1 MSDEPGRMEKAVLA
15 DLERWGAKVAGTALA
30 VSALDL
36 AHRLDTLGLHVQPAA
51 ASMLHTQ
58 LRATLLE
65 LAEIAPA
72 AAEND
77 EIDELNR
84 KRNERR
90 GA

>member
-1 MSDEPGRMEKAVLA
+1 MCEPGRMEKAVLG
-15 DLERWGAKVAGTALA
+15 DLGRWGAAVADTALA

-36 AHRLDTLGLHVQPAA
+36 AQRLDVAGVRPAA

-65 LAEIAPA
+65 LAELAPA
-72 AAEND
+72 QAEND
-77 EIDELNR
+77 DVDEVKR
-84 KRNERR
+84 KRDERR